1 MTKLA
6 GMDLNASG
14 SRRVAEFSLKDG
26 IVRMRRTCVVSRFPR
41 VECILSKSARRIVD
55 QEFAL
60 HKGRFFFL
68 SLRLRRRRK
77 KNDTKLILIH
87 FDAQDRSG
95 GVLHPC
101 TCHLL
106 ESDRLLFSQ
115 RFLSP
120 DRIN

>member
-14 SRRVAEFSLKDG
+14 SRRVAEFTLKDG

-60 HKGRFFFL
+60 HKGRFLFSF
-68 SLRLRRRRK
+68 SPSSKKKK

-87 FDAQDRSG
+87 
-95 GVLHPC
+95 
-101 TCHLL
+101 
-106 ESDRLLFSQ
+106 
-115 RFLSP
+115 
-120 DRIN
+120 RIDLVVSYIRARAIY

>member
-60 HKGRFFFL
+60 HKGRFFF
-68 SLRLRRRRK
+68 SFSPSSK
-77 KNDTKLILIH
+77 KKKKHDTKLILIH
-87 FDAQDRSG
+87 
-95 GVLHPC
+95 
-101 TCHLL
+101 
-106 ESDRLLFSQ
+106 
-115 RFLSP
+115 
-120 DRIN
+120 RIDPVVSYIRARAIY